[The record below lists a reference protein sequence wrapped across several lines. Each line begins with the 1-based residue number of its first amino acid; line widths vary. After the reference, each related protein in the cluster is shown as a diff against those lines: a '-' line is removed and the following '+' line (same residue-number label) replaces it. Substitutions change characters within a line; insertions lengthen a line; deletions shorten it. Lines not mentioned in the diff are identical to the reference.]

1 MRIDS
6 EVRGTATDHSA
17 NTSLIKGQI
26 RHEGV
31 PISCEVVVLNRNTKA
46 VLSRTMSDENGNF
59 ITHGSNI
66 FQNLIIAVD
75 PYNDHNIASQDR
87 VK

>member
-1 MRIDS
+1 MRIDLGPK
-6 EVRGTATDHSA
+6 GTYT
-17 NTSLIKGQI
+17 NNQLNKSLIRGQI

-46 VLSRTMSDENGNF
+46 VLSRTKSDENGRF
-59 ITHGSNI
+59 IAHGSHI
-66 FQNLIIAVD
+66 YPNLVIATD
-75 PYNDHNIASQDR
+75 PLNDHNIASQDY